1 MKNIIKIAFR
11 NLKRSSR
18 RTLLTAA
25 LITVGVIFVLVY
37 SALSSSFKAY
47 MVGEITD
54 SMMGHIQI
62 HKKGYIASIDNLP
75 LDKNLNK
82 KQIDTVLKVLDNNP
96 YVESYTFRIKL
107 GGMFSNY
114 VSSTNIRLN
123 AIDPEK
129 ERKTLPL
136 FEKRIQESE
145 THLLKQ
151 GEMLIPELLAKG
163 MGVKKG
169 DTSVLVVNNQQG
181 SVNGLNLKVV
191 GIVAPISGA
200 PGGRNGYFHIE
211 DAKKILR
218 ITEPEVSEIVVR
230 IKDVSKLEDA
240 MKSMQ
245 SLTTIKNQKGKP
257 VFEIHPWTKLSPFY
271 NIVKMLDLMDIS
283 IKIILISIVLIS
295 ILNVMIMSVY
305 ERIKEIGTIAAMG
318 TPPSTIVKLFLT
330 EGFMLGVFGAI
341 VGSIISFVIVK
352 VIDTIGISF
361 AFGRQSD
368 LELHPSLQGSDII
381 TVSIIVIV
389 IALIASISPA
399 FKAAKLNPVDALRQN

>member
-25 LITVGVIFVLVY
+25 LITIGVIFVLVY

-62 HKKGYIASIDNLP
+62 HKKGYIASVDNLP
-75 LDKNLNK
+75 LDKNLNQ
-82 KQIDTVLKVLDNNP
+82 KQIKKVLEVLDSNP

-136 FEKRIQESE
+136 FENRIMDSE
-145 THLLKQ
+145 PHLLKP

-181 SVNGLNLKVV
+181 SVNGLNLKVA
-191 GIVAPISGA
+191 GIVEPISG
-200 PGGRNGYFHIE
+200 PGGRDGYFHIE

-218 ITEPEVSEIVVR
+218 IKEAEVSEIVIR
-230 IKDVSKLEDA
+230 IKDVSKLQEA

-245 SLTTIKNQKGKP
+245 SLAMIRNQKDKP
-257 VFEIHPWTKLSPFY
+257 VFEVHPWTKLSPFY
-271 NIVKMLDLMDIS
+271 NIVKMLNIMDLS

-318 TPPSTIVKLFLT
+318 TPPLTIVKLFLT

-341 VGSIISFVIVK
+341 IGTIISFIIVK
-352 VIDTIGISF
+352 SIDMIGITF

-368 LELHPSLQGSDII
+368 LVLHPSLQGNDVI
-381 TVSIIVIV
+381 TVSIIVII

-399 FKAAKLNPVDALRQN
+399 LKAAKLNPVDALRQN

>member
-18 RTLLTAA
+18 RTMLTAA
-25 LITVGVIFVLVY
+25 LITIGVIFVLVY

-54 SMMGHIQI
+54 SMLGHIQI
-62 HKKGYIASIDNLP
+62 HKKGYIASVDNLP

-82 KQIDTVLKVLDNNP
+82 KQIDKVLKVLDGNP

-114 VSSTNIRLN
+114 ISSTNIRLN
-123 AIDPEK
+123 AIDPQK

-136 FEKRIQESE
+136 LEKRIQESE

-191 GIVAPISGA
+191 GIVEPISG
-200 PGGRNGYFHIE
+200 PGGRDGYFHIE

-218 ITEPEVSEIVVR
+218 ITEPEVSEIVIR
-230 IKDVSKLEDA
+230 IKDVSKLQEA

-245 SLTTIKNQKGKP
+245 SLSTIKNQKGKP
-257 VFEIHPWTKLSPFY
+257 VFELHAWTKLSPFY

-341 VGSIISFVIVK
+341 VGSIISFVIVQ

-368 LELHPSLQGSDII
+368 LVLHPSLQTSDIVS
-381 TVSIIVIV
+381 VSIIVII

>member
-1 MKNIIKIAFR
+1 MKNIIKMAFR

-25 LITVGVIFVLVY
+25 LITIGVIFVLVY

-62 HKKGYIASIDNLP
+62 HKKGYIASVDNLP

-82 KQIDTVLKVLDNNP
+82 KQIDKVLEVLKASP

-107 GGMFSNY
+107 GGLFSNY
-114 VSSTNIRLN
+114 LSSTNIRLN
-123 AIDPEK
+123 AIDPDK

-136 FEKRIQESE
+136 FAKRIQQGEA
-145 THLLKQ
+145 HLLKE

-169 DTSVLVVNNQQG
+169 DTSVLVVNNKEG

-191 GIVAPISGA
+191 GIVEPISG
-200 PGGRNGYFHIE
+200 PGGRDGYFHIE
-211 DAKKILR
+211 DAKRILR
-218 ITEPEVSEIVVR
+218 IEGAEVSEIVVR
-230 IKDVSKLEDA
+230 IKDVSQLKEA

-245 SLTTIKNQKGKP
+245 PLAVIKNQKEKP
-257 VFEIHPWTKLSPFY
+257 VFEIHAWTKLSPFY
-271 NIVKMLDLMDIS
+271 NIVKMLDLMDLS

-318 TPPSTIVKLFLT
+318 TPPSTIVKLFLA
-330 EGFMLGVFGAI
+330 EGFMLGLFGAI
-341 VGSIISFVIVK
+341 TGTIISYIIVK
-352 VIDTIGISF
+352 VIDMIGISF
-361 AFGRQSD
+361 SFGRQSD
-368 LELHPSLQGSDII
+368 LMLHPSLQGSDVVI
-381 TVSIIVIV
+381 VGIIVII

>member
-25 LITVGVIFVLVY
+25 LITIGVIFVLVY

-62 HKKGYIASIDNLP
+62 HKKGYIASVDNLP
-75 LDKNLNK
+75 LDKNLKK
-82 KQIDTVLKVLDNNP
+82 KQIDKILEVLDDNP

-114 VSSTNIRLN
+114 ISSTNIRLN
-123 AIDPEK
+123 AINPER

-136 FEKRIQESE
+136 FEKRIQEGE
-145 THLLKQ
+145 PHLLKE
-151 GEMLIPELLAKG
+151 GEILIPELLAKG
-163 MGVKKG
+163 MNVKKG

-191 GIVAPISGA
+191 GIVAPISG
-200 PGGRNGYFHIE
+200 PGGRDGYFHIK

-230 IKDVSKLEDA
+230 IKDVSKLQEA
-240 MKSMQ
+240 MKSIQ
-245 SLTTIKNQKGKP
+245 SLSTIKNQKGKP
-257 VFEIHPWTKLSPFY
+257 VFEIHAWTKLSPFY

-341 VGSIISFVIVK
+341 VGSIISFIIVK
-352 VIDTIGISF
+352 VIDIIGISF
-361 AFGRQSD
+361 AFGRQSG
-368 LELHPSLQGSDII
+368 LVLHPSLQISDII
-381 TVSIIVIV
+381 SVSIIVII

-399 FKAAKLNPVDALRQN
+399 FKAAKLNPVEALRQN

>member
-25 LITVGVIFVLVY
+25 LITIGVIFVLVY

-62 HKKGYIASIDNLP
+62 HKKGYIASVDNLP
-75 LDKNLNK
+75 LDKNLND
-82 KQIDTVLKVLDNNP
+82 KQLSKIQEVLDANP
-96 YVESYTFRIKL
+96 YVESYTYRIKL

-114 VSSTNIRLN
+114 ISSTNIRLN
-123 AIDPEK
+123 AIDPQK
-129 ERKTLPL
+129 ERITLPL
-136 FEKRIQESE
+136 FEKRIMQKEP
-145 THLLKQ
+145 HLLKQ

-169 DTSVLVVNNQQG
+169 DTSVLVVNNKQG

-191 GIVAPISGA
+191 GIVEPISG
-200 PGGRNGYFHIE
+200 PGGRDGYFHIE

-218 ITEPEVSEIVVR
+218 IKDAEMSEIVIR
-230 IKDVSKLEDA
+230 IKDVSKLQEA
-240 MKSMQ
+240 MKSLQ
-245 SLTTIKNQKGKP
+245 SLSMIRNQKDKP
-257 VFEIHPWTKLSPFY
+257 VFEIHAWTKLSPFY
-271 NIVKMLDLMDIS
+271 NIIKMLDLMDIS

-330 EGFMLGVFGAI
+330 EGFMLGILGAI
-341 VGSIISFVIVK
+341 IGSVISFIIIK

-368 LELHPSLQGSDII
+368 LVLHPSLQINDII
-381 TVSIIVIV
+381 SVSVIVII

>member
-11 NLKRSSR
+11 NLMRSSR

-25 LITVGVIFVLVY
+25 LITIGVIFVLVY

-62 HKKGYIASIDNLP
+62 HKKGYIASVDNLP
-75 LDKNLNK
+75 LDKNLNE
-82 KQIDTVLKVLDNNP
+82 KQIKKVLEVLENNP
-96 YVESYTFRIKL
+96 YVESYAFRIKL

-129 ERKTLPL
+129 ERITLPL
-136 FEKRIQESE
+136 FEKRIMDSE
-145 THLLKQ
+145 PHLLKQ

-169 DTSVLVVNNQQG
+169 DTSVLVVNNKQG
-181 SVNGLNLKVV
+181 SVNGLNLKVA
-191 GIVAPISGA
+191 GIVEPISG
-200 PGGRNGYFHIE
+200 PGGRDGYFHIE

-218 ITEPEVSEIVVR
+218 IKEVEVSEIVIR
-230 IKDVSKLEDA
+230 IKDVSKLQEA
-240 MKSMQ
+240 MKSMK
-245 SLTTIKNQKGKP
+245 SLSMIRNQKDKP
-257 VFEIHPWTKLSPFY
+257 VFEIHAWTKLSPFY
-271 NIVKMLDLMDIS
+271 NIIKMLNIMDIS

-330 EGFMLGVFGAI
+330 EGFMLGVFGAV
-341 VGSIISFVIVK
+341 VGSVISFIIVK
-352 VIDTIGISF
+352 VIDMIGISF

-368 LELHPSLQGSDII
+368 LVLHPSLQGSDIMA
-381 TVSIIVIV
+381 VSIIVI
-389 IALIASISPA
+389 IISLIASISPA
-399 FKAAKLNPVDALRQN
+399 VKAAKLNPVDALRQN

>member
-25 LITVGVIFVLVY
+25 LITIGVIFVLVY

-62 HKKGYIASIDNLP
+62 HKKGYIASVDNLP
-75 LDKNLNK
+75 LDKNLKK
-82 KQIDTVLKVLDNNP
+82 KQIDKVLEVLDENP

-114 VSSTNIRLN
+114 ISSTNIRLN

-145 THLLKQ
+145 AHLLKQ

-191 GIVAPISGA
+191 GIVAPISG
-200 PGGRNGYFHIE
+200 PGGRDGYFHIE

-230 IKDVSKLEDA
+230 IKDVSKLEEA

-245 SLTTIKNQKGKP
+245 SLATIKNQKGKP

-341 VGSIISFVIVK
+341 VGSIISFTIVQ

-368 LELHPSLQGSDII
+368 LVLHPSLQGSDII
-381 TVSIIVIV
+381 AVSIIVIV

>member
-25 LITVGVIFVLVY
+25 LITIGVIFVLVY

-62 HKKGYIASIDNLP
+62 HKKGYIASVDNLP

-82 KQIDTVLKVLDNNP
+82 KQIDKVLEVLDNNP

-145 THLLKQ
+145 AHLLKQ

-191 GIVAPISGA
+191 GIVAPISG
-200 PGGRNGYFHIE
+200 PGGRDGYFHIE

-218 ITEPEVSEIVVR
+218 ITEHEVSEIVVR
-230 IKDVSKLEDA
+230 IKDVSKLQEA

-245 SLTTIKNQKGKP
+245 SLATIKNQKGKP
-257 VFEIHPWTKLSPFY
+257 VFEIHAWTKLSPFY

-341 VGSIISFVIVK
+341 MGSIISFTIVQ

-368 LELHPSLQGSDII
+368 LVLHPSLQGSDII
-381 TVSIIVIV
+381 AVSIIVIV

>member
-25 LITVGVIFVLVY
+25 LITIGVIFVLVY

-62 HKKGYIASIDNLP
+62 HKKGYIASVDNLP

-82 KQIDTVLKVLDNNP
+82 KQIDKVLEVLNDNP

-123 AIDPEK
+123 AIDPDS

-136 FEKRIQESE
+136 FSKRIQESE
-145 THLLKQ
+145 PHLLKQ

-191 GIVAPISGA
+191 GIVAPISG
-200 PGGRNGYFHIE
+200 PGGRDGYFHIE

-230 IKDVSKLEDA
+230 IKDVSKLEEA

-257 VFEIHPWTKLSPFY
+257 IFEIHAWTKLSPFY

-295 ILNVMIMSVY
+295 ILNVMIMSVF

-318 TPPSTIVKLFLT
+318 TPPSTIVKLFLA

-341 VGSIISFVIVK
+341 VGSIISFTIVQ

-368 LELHPSLQGSDII
+368 LILHPSLQGSDII
-381 TVSIIVIV
+381 AVSIIVIV
-389 IALIASISPA
+389 
-399 FKAAKLNPVDALRQN
+399 NPVDALRQN

>member
-25 LITVGVIFVLVY
+25 LITIGVIFVLVY

-62 HKKGYIASIDNLP
+62 HKKGYIASVDNLP

-82 KQIDTVLKVLDNNP
+82 KQIDKVLEVLDDNP

-123 AIDPEK
+123 AIDPAK
-129 ERKTLPL
+129 EQKTLPL

-145 THLLKQ
+145 AHLLKE

-191 GIVAPISGA
+191 GIVAPISG
-200 PGGRNGYFHIE
+200 PGGRDGYFHIE

-230 IKDVSKLEDA
+230 IKDVSKLKEA

-245 SLTTIKNQKGKP
+245 SLSTIKNQKGKP
-257 VFEIHPWTKLSPFY
+257 VFEIHAWTKLSPFY

-341 VGSIISFVIVK
+341 VGSIISFTIVQ

-361 AFGRQSD
+361 AFGRQSG
-368 LELHPSLQGSDII
+368 LVLHPSLQGSDII
-381 TVSIIVIV
+381 AVSIIVIV

>member
-25 LITVGVIFVLVY
+25 LITIGVIFVLVY

-62 HKKGYIASIDNLP
+62 HKKGYIASVDNLP

-82 KQIDTVLKVLDNNP
+82 KQIDKVLEVLDNNP

-129 ERKTLPL
+129 EQKTLPL
-136 FEKRIQESE
+136 FEKRIQEGE
-145 THLLKQ
+145 PHLLKE

-191 GIVAPISGA
+191 GIVAPISG
-200 PGGRNGYFHIE
+200 PGGRDGYFHIE

-218 ITEPEVSEIVVR
+218 ISEVEVSEIVIR
-230 IKDVSKLEDA
+230 IKDVSKLQEA

-245 SLTTIKNQKGKP
+245 SLSTIKNQKGKP

-341 VGSIISFVIVK
+341 VGSIISFIIVK
-352 VIDTIGISF
+352 IIDTIGISF
-361 AFGRQSD
+361 AFGRQSG
-368 LELHPSLQGSDII
+368 LVLHPSLQISDII
-381 TVSIIVIV
+381 SVSIIVII

>member
-1 MKNIIKIAFR
+1 MNNIIKIAFR

-18 RTLLTAA
+18 RTMLTAA
-25 LITVGVIFVLVY
+25 LITIGVIFVLVY

-62 HKKGYIASIDNLP
+62 HKKGYIASVDNLP
-75 LDKNLNK
+75 LDKNLKK
-82 KQIDTVLKVLDNNP
+82 KQIDKVLEVLENNP

-123 AIDPEK
+123 AIDPET
-129 ERKTLPL
+129 ERRTLPL

-145 THLLKQ
+145 PYLLKE

-163 MGVKKG
+163 MNVKKG

-181 SVNGLNLKVV
+181 SVNGLNLKVA
-191 GIVAPISGA
+191 GIVEPISG
-200 PGGRNGYFHIE
+200 PGGRDGYFHIE

-218 ITEPEVSEIVVR
+218 ITEAEVSEIVIR
-230 IKDVSKLEDA
+230 IKDVSKLQEA

-245 SLTTIKNQKGKP
+245 SLALIKNQKDKP
-257 VFEIHPWTKLSPFY
+257 VFEIHAWTKLSPFY
-271 NIVKMLDLMDIS
+271 NIIKMLNLMDIS

-330 EGFMLGVFGAI
+330 EGFMLGIFGAL
-341 VGSIISFVIVK
+341 VGSIISFIIVSL
-352 VIDTIGISF
+352 IDTIGISF

-368 LELHPSLQGSDII
+368 LVLHPSLQMSDIVS
-381 TVSIIVIV
+381 VSIIVII

>member
-11 NLKRSSR
+11 NLMRSSR

-25 LITVGVIFVLVY
+25 LITIGVIFVLVY

-62 HKKGYIASIDNLP
+62 HKKGYIASVDNLP
-75 LDKNLNK
+75 LDKNLK
-82 KQIDTVLKVLDNNP
+82 EKQIKKVLEVLDNNP
-96 YVESYTFRIKL
+96 YVESYAFRIKL

-129 ERKTLPL
+129 ERITLPL
-136 FEKRIQESE
+136 FEKRIMNSE
-145 THLLKQ
+145 PHLLKQ

-169 DTSVLVVNNQQG
+169 DTSVLVVNNKQG
-181 SVNGLNLKVV
+181 SVNGLNLKVA
-191 GIVAPISGA
+191 GIVEPISG
-200 PGGRNGYFHIE
+200 PGGRDGYFHIE

-218 ITEPEVSEIVVR
+218 IKEVEVSEIVIR
-230 IKDVSKLEDA
+230 IKDVSKLQEA

-245 SLTTIKNQKGKP
+245 SLSMIKNQKDKP
-257 VFEIHPWTKLSPFY
+257 VFEIHAWTKLSPFY
-271 NIVKMLDLMDIS
+271 NIIKMLNIMDIS

-341 VGSIISFVIVK
+341 VGSVISFIIVK
-352 VIDTIGISF
+352 VIDMIGISF

-368 LELHPSLQGSDII
+368 LVLHPSLQGSDIMA
-381 TVSIIVIV
+381 VSIIVI
-389 IALIASISPA
+389 IISLIASISPA
-399 FKAAKLNPVDALRQN
+399 VKAAKLNPVDALRQN

>member
-25 LITVGVIFVLVY
+25 LITIGVIFVLVY

-62 HKKGYIASIDNLP
+62 HKKGYIASVDNLP

-82 KQIDTVLKVLDNNP
+82 KQIDKVLEVLDNNP

-123 AIDPEK
+123 AINPET
-129 ERKTLPL
+129 ERTTLPL
-136 FEKRIQESE
+136 FEKRIMDSE
-145 THLLKQ
+145 PHLLKE

-163 MGVKKG
+163 MKVKKG
-169 DTSVLVVNNQQG
+169 DTAVLVVNNQQG
-181 SVNGLNLKVV
+181 SVNGLNLLVA
-191 GIVAPISGA
+191 GIVEPISG
-200 PGGRNGYFHIE
+200 PGGRDGYFHIE

-218 ITEPEVSEIVVR
+218 ITEAEVSEIVIR
-230 IKDVSKLEDA
+230 IKDVSKLQEA

-245 SLTTIKNQKGKP
+245 SLALIKNQKDKP
-257 VFEIHPWTKLSPFY
+257 VFEIHAWTKLSPFY
-271 NIVKMLDLMDIS
+271 NIIKMLNLMDIS

-318 TPPSTIVKLFLT
+318 TPPATIVKLFLT
-330 EGFMLGVFGAI
+330 EGFMLGVFGAL
-341 VGSIISFVIVK
+341 VGSIISFIIVK

-368 LELHPSLQGSDII
+368 LVLHPSLHMSDIFS
-381 TVSIIVIV
+381 VSIIVII

>member
-25 LITVGVIFVLVY
+25 LITIGVIFVLVY

-62 HKKGYIASIDNLP
+62 HKKGYIASVDNLP

-82 KQIDTVLKVLDNNP
+82 KQIDKVLELLDDNP

-145 THLLKQ
+145 PHLLKE

-191 GIVAPISGA
+191 GIVAPISG
-200 PGGRNGYFHIE
+200 PGGRDGYFHIE

-230 IKDVSKLEDA
+230 IKDVSKLKEA
-240 MKSMQ
+240 MQSMQ
-245 SLTTIKNQKGKP
+245 SLSTIKNQKGKP
-257 VFEIHPWTKLSPFY
+257 LFEIHAWTKLSPFY

-341 VGSIISFVIVK
+341 TGSIISFVIVK

-361 AFGRQSD
+361 AFGRQSG
-368 LELHPSLQGSDII
+368 LVLHPSLQGSDII
-381 TVSIIVIV
+381 AVSIIVIV